1 MTVFE
6 RWKSLLTRPSVL
18 LAVLLIQVL
27 LYWTIA
33 IYKLGAAVP
42 VAYQRF

>member
-1 MTVFE
+1 MFE
-6 RWKSLLTRPSVL
+6 QWKSFLTRPSVL

-33 IYKLGAAVP
+33 VYKLGEAVP